1 MVLVDWLVSVLVG
14 VQFNGPLKYVAE
26 DISCSSQ
33 AKRKKCG
40 RK

>member
-14 VQFNGPLKYVAE
+14 VQLNDPLKYVAE
-26 DISCSSQ
+26 VISSSSQ
-33 AKRKKCG
+33 AKRKECG